1 MRYFMTFRYPLSL
14 LPVGLRRPP
23 GRPATW
29 FGVVFVLLTALGTT
43 SAAQNV
49 AGAESLASP
58 ASSPALV
65 RVEAGRLLLPEG
77 RAAAIGLNYFD
88 GFRRLLDVDTPKD
101 KRDGYIEGFRILAAH
116 EIPFVRFT
124 ACGFF
129 PDELRLY
136 RDDPAAHFDLLD
148 GFVREAEKTGVGL
161 VPSLF
166 WAFFAVPDLVGE
178 PIQAWGDATSRTR
191 DFMRRYTRDVV
202 TRYRDSSAIWAW
214 EFGNEYLLEA
224 DIPNLNTANH
234 WVKVYGMPK
243 TRTDA
248 DRLRTADAIA
258 AYREF
263 AELVRSID
271 PVRPITTGNTVPR
284 TSSWHLQHG
293 RDWKPDS
300 AEQSEEFIRDSNPD
314 PHDLIS
320 VHVYW
325 DFQDNGHY
333 FPAHRPIREKL
344 EILQAIAART
354 QKPLWLGEFGADPKS
369 SPEERRRQTE
379 QFVALIEETRVPL
392 SALWVFDSLNTEI
405 LPWNITADNEHA
417 YALTLL
423 RDANRRLRAAAPDT
437 P

>member
-1 MRYFMTFRYPLSL
+1 MPADKPEAS
-14 LPVGLRRPP
+14 PP
-23 GRPATW
+23 PPAT
-29 FGVVFVLLTALGTT
+29 L
-43 SAAQNV
+43 
-49 AGAESLASP
+49 
-58 ASSPALV
+58 
-65 RVEAGRLLLPEG
+65 RVESGRLHLPEG
-77 RAAAIGLNYFD
+77 RSAAIGLSYFD
-88 GFRRLLDVDTPKD
+88 GFRRLLDVGTPENE
-101 KRDGYIEGFRILAAH
+101 RDGYVAGFRILAAY

-136 RDDPAAHFDLLD
+136 RDDPAAHFALLD
-148 GFVREAEKTGVGL
+148 GFVREAEKHGIGL

-224 DIPNLNTANH
+224 DIPNLNTAEH
-234 WVKVYGMPK
+234 WVRVHGMPN
-243 TRTDA
+243 TRTEA
-248 DRLRTADAIA
+248 DRLRTTDAIA

-263 AELVRSID
+263 AELVRSLD

-284 TSSWHLQHG
+284 TSSWHLQRG
-293 RDWKPDS
+293 LDWKPDS

-314 PHDLIS
+314 PNDLIS

-325 DFQDNGHY
+325 DFQDKGHY
-333 FPAHRPIREKL
+333 FPARRPIREQL

-354 QKPLWLGEFGADPKS
+354 HKPLWLGEFGANPKS

-379 QFVALIEETRVPL
+379 EFVALIEQTRVPL
-392 SALWVFDSLNTEI
+392 SALWVFDSLNPEI
-405 LPWNITADNEHA
+405 QVWNVTADNEHA

-423 RDANRRLRAAAPDT
+423 RDANRRLRGAATNAPAPASSAPSAT
-437 P
+437 R